1 LEKIFF
7 QLFTFLARLCLF
19 EWLTSKVKTLLLK
32 AIEGQS
38 LSKAT
43 WLLAS
48 CPKTLFSKRLE
59 QLFSAPE
66 KISPIPDFRPSTTS
80 TQKAS
85 VHYL

>member
-7 QLFTFLARLCLF
+7 QLITFLARLCHF
-19 EWLTSKVKTLLLK
+19 EGLSAKVKTLLLK

-43 WLLAS
+43 RLLAS
-48 CPKTLFSKRLE
+48 RPKTLFSKRLE

-66 KISPIPDFRPSTTS
+66 KISSIPDFWP
-80 TQKAS
+80 
-85 VHYL
+85 